1 MLAAAFVCV
10 CMEVRYDGRGSWGGG
25 GGSWYDLSLTDGVDG
40 AWHETLL
47 VTFAAAQQKFSSW
60 LSALLPSSQQ
70 ASRAV
75 GGRDW
80 CRGRCSCA
88 EVSAAGSAPM
98 LKLKSFYC
106 TKGQI

>member
-10 CMEVRYDGRGSWGGG
+10 CKEGRYEGW

-40 AWHETLL
+40 AWHEMLL

-60 LSALLPSSQQ
+60 LSALPSPQQ

-98 LKLKSFYC
+98 LKLKSFDC